1 MGAQINMLNI
11 PNLLTLL
18 RIVLVPVLAWLLLQH
33 AYAAALAVFL
43 AAGISDALDGF
54 LARRWN
60 QFTPLGAMLDPIADK
75 LLTLT
80 CVGLLA
86 WQGLLPL
93 WLALALVVRDLV
105 IVAGAA
111 AYHRL
116 AGGLEME
123 PTRLGKLH
131 TLVVFGLFALVLG
144 NAAAVVATPDQMLPL
159 FGLALLLTAAS
170 GLHYIWVWGRKAARL
185 ADRRQSRTLSN
196 SNP

>member
-1 MGAQINMLNI
+1 MLNI

-18 RIVLVPVLAWLLLQH
+18 RIVLVPVPAWLLLRH
-33 AYAAALAVFL
+33 AYATALAVFL
-43 AAGISDALDGF
+43 AAGMSDALDGF

-86 WQGLLPL
+86 WQSLLPL
-93 WLALALVVRDLV
+93 WLALALIARDLV

-116 AGGLEME
+116 AGGLEMA
-123 PTRLGKLH
+123 PTLLGKIH
-131 TLVVFGLFALVLG
+131 TSIIFGMFALVLA
-144 NAAAVVATPDQMLPL
+144 NAAAVVATPDQMRPL
-159 FGLALLLTAAS
+159 FGLALLVTLAS
-170 GLHYIWVWGRKAARL
+170 GLNYMWVWGRKAARL
-185 ADRRQSRTLSN
+185 SGKNR
-196 SNP
+196 

>member
-1 MGAQINMLNI
+1 MNVMANALNI

-18 RIVLVPVLAWLLLQH
+18 RIVLVPALAWLLLRH
-33 AYAAALAVFL
+33 AYAAALVVFL

-80 CVGLLA
+80 CVGLLT
-86 WQGLLPL
+86 WQSLLPI
-93 WLALALVVRDLV
+93 WLALALIARDAA

-116 AGGLEME
+116 RGGLEMA
-123 PTRLGKLH
+123 PTLLGKTH
-131 TLVVFGLFALVLG
+131 TFLVFGLFALILA
-144 NAAAVVATPDQMLPL
+144 NAGELLSASEWLPFG
-159 FGLALLLTAAS
+159 FGLALVITAAS
-170 GLHYIWVWGRKAARL
+170 GLHYVWVWGRKAAGLTARPK
-185 ADRRQSRTLSN
+185 AE
-196 SNP
+196 